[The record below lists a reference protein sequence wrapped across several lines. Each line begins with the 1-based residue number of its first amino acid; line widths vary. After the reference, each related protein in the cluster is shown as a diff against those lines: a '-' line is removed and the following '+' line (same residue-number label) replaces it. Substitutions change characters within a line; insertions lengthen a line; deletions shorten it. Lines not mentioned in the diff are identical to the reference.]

1 MKWLYLHA
9 MLVGSVAESHLASS
23 SKKKIPLLQR
33 LGRALY
39 ICTVNIHT
47 CIHTTMTMYF
57 YACFPCHSTSSKFYC
72 PSSIGFLVCFAWPE
86 LCLFIAVVFMGSSMG
101 SKRRSSRSN
110 STWWTIAGEQLNS
123 TRFFRR
129 EKPSIPS
136 FVVPFLHFL
145 RLRAT
150 SAASTGRPLKN
161 CWKFSVFFFGTFC
174 CVKFQKVSE
183 VSLGWKIHFLCRIC
197 GWRCQGVV
205 VFFASMF
212 FFTWSLRI
220 FKWNKKAPKD
230 AATDFEFVGMATDNE
245 SVVLSSV

>member
-1 MKWLYLHA
+1 
-9 MLVGSVAESHLASS
+9 
-23 SKKKIPLLQR
+23 
-33 LGRALY
+33 
-39 ICTVNIHT
+39 
-47 CIHTTMTMYF
+47 MTMYF

-129 EKPSIPS
+129 EKPFIPS

-150 SAASTGRPLKN
+150 SAASTGRLLKN
-161 CWKFSVFFFGTFC
+161 CWKFSVFFFFWNFLLCEVPKGFWSFARLENTLSLQNLWVKMPRCGGIFC
-174 CVKFQKVSE
+174 
-183 VSLGWKIHFLCRIC
+183 ID
-197 GWRCQGVV
+197 
-205 VFFASMF
+205 VFFH
-212 FFTWSLRI
+212 L
-220 FKWNKKAPKD
+220 
-230 AATDFEFVGMATDNE
+230 E
-245 SVVLSSV
+245 SANFQMKQESA